1 MQPLTQGIVEHKRN
15 DLFLI
20 NSKFVNRYHLNIF
33 NRVAKLIYNVRS
45 RDKNQHF
52 IRSWFRYLIH
62 VINSNSQS
70 LHMSKISDIEP
81 KKHWILLVR
90 FFRDCL
96 QIGIL
101 NSVGTCLHR
110 KVHNKVDNNP
120 IQLLIFRPHQEA
132 TVFTHR
138 F

>member
-1 MQPLTQGIVEHKRN
+1 MQPLIPGIVEHKRN

-62 VINSNSQS
+62 VNCNSQS
-70 LHMSKISDIEP
+70 LCLKSVILNPP
-81 KKHWILLVR
+81 KNCFLLVI
-90 FFRDCL
+90 FFGDCL
-96 QIGIL
+96 QIGKS
-101 NSVGTCLHR
+101 NSVGTCLQR
-110 KVHNKVDNNP
+110 KGFNKVDNNP

>member
-62 VINSNSQS
+62 VNCNSQS
-70 LHMSKISDIEP
+70 LCLKLVIWSQ
-81 KKHWILLVR
+81 KKLYSILVS

-96 QIGIL
+96 QIGKS

-110 KVHNKVDNNP
+110 KGHNKVDNNP